1 MDIIADDP
9 QLQIVENLIATA
21 VSSVRLVYNKST
33 SAEIEKMCRTV
44 AADLPEDK
52 LFIEELAPLV
62 LEKLMSKLK
71 KTKKAKTVSREDM
84 MNSVLK
90 G

>member
-1 MDIIADDP
+1 M
-9 QLQIVENLIATA
+9 QNCT
-21 VSSVRLVYNKST
+21 
-33 SAEIEKMCRTV
+33 
-44 AADLPEDK
+44 ADLPEDK